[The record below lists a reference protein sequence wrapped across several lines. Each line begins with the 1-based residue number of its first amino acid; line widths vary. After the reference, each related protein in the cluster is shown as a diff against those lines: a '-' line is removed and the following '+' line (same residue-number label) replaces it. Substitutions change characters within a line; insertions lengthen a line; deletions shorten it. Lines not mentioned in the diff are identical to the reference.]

1 EKSNGDRSDSPGA
14 GKGTPGSTRMLTR
27 LRNPDSKLSQMKSQQ
42 VAAAATEANKLY
54 KETREVLVVN
64 SQGEISRVNTKKDVV
79 IKGNINNYFK
89 LGQEGKYRVYHNQYA
104 TNSFA
109 LNKHQHR
116 EDHDKRRHLSH
127 KFCLTPAGEFKWNG
141 SVHGS
146 KVLTISTLRLT
157 IIQLENNIPA
167 SFLHPNW
174 ASHRSNWI
182 KAVQMCSK
190 PREFA
195 LALAIL
201 ECAIKP
207 VVMLP
212 IWRESLGHTR

>member
-1 EKSNGDRSDSPGA
+1 MKYLYLTYWLKAICFCKLMQDIFMNFTCRQLRPYTVSNQWFLKVPNVSFF
-14 GKGTPGSTRMLTR
+14 
-27 LRNPDSKLSQMKSQQ
+27 
-42 VAAAATEANKLY
+42 NK
-54 KETREVLVVN
+54 VLVVN
-64 SQGEISRVNTKKDVV
+64 SQGEVSRMNAKKEVV
-79 IKGNINNYFK
+79 MKGNINNYFK

-174 ASHRSNWI
+174 ASHR
-182 KAVQMCSK
+182 
-190 PREFA
+190 
-195 LALAIL
+195 
-201 ECAIKP
+201 
-207 VVMLP
+207 
-212 IWRESLGHTR
+212 

>member
-42 VAAAATEANKLY
+42 VAAAANEANKLC
-54 KETREVLVVN
+54 KETREVCAHLGKLN
-64 SQGEISRVNTKKDVV
+64 YKKYSGKMIISLKR
-79 IKGNINNYFK
+79 NINNYFK